1 MERNAVLCLFNVPP
15 KNILIIHTYTH
26 SRARARKQAKRS
38 HTRTLPRTYAHTQTH
53 ARCVAI
59 ADQESVRSLL
69 DERERERER
78 GTLLT
83 ISTWQFQ
90 LAAVAASLFQLAAVA
105 GGTSIS
111 YAELLPIGCWKNQ
124 TNIDLWIYTEL
135 TILSEQPQLG
145 FLLQLVLLIAICWLL
160 AGKAARYFLKN
171 LCRCFSHRCCC
182 CCFFPVV
189 LTLLFI
195 PLFFFVL
202 WGFFCFCLV
211 V

>member
-1 MERNAVLCLFNVPP
+1 MRDASQS
-15 KNILIIHTYTH
+15 LI
-26 SRARARKQAKRS
+26 RKVFDPCW
-38 HTRTLPRTYAHTQTH
+38 T
-53 ARCVAI
+53 
-59 ADQESVRSLL
+59 
-69 DERERERER
+69 REREREVHCGLFQR
-78 GTLLT
+78 DSSL
-83 ISTWQFQ
+83 FQ

-171 LCRCFSHRCCC
+171 LCRYFSHRCCC

-189 LTLLFI
+189 LTFLFI
-195 PLFFFVL
+195 PLFFFIL
-202 WGFFCFCLV
+202 WFFF
-211 V
+211 